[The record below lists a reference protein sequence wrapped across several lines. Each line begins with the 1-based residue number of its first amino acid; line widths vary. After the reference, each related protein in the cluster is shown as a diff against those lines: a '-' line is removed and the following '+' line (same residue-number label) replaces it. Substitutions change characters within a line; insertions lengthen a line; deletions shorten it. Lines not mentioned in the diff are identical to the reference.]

1 MTVRE
6 SGEMYL
12 EAILV
17 LAKKS
22 GYVRSIDVSEYLG
35 YSKPS
40 VSRAMGILREGGYIL
55 MEKDG
60 AITLTDSGKKL
71 AETIYE
77 RHTVLSELLIRLGV
91 DEKTATDDACR
102 IEHVI
107 SDESF
112 QAIKQFLDL
121 CLRHVADGL
130 VHDLAVFHDH
140 QRGDAG
146 DAEFHGK
153 LHFLVHVDL
162 AHGDILPLLSD
173 LLHNGADHPARAA
186 PWRPEIQQH
195 GLIAVF
201 HQLVVVGLRNVH
213 DGHNNSS
220 LVFFCAYSIP

>member
-17 LAKKS
+17 LAKN
-22 GYVRSIDVSEYLG
+22 SEYLG

-71 AETIYE
+71 AGTISE

-112 QAIKQFLDL
+112 QAIKQYYY
-121 CLRHVADGL
+121 
-130 VHDLAVFHDH
+130 
-140 QRGDAG
+140 
-146 DAEFHGK
+146 
-153 LHFLVHVDL
+153 
-162 AHGDILPLLSD
+162 
-173 LLHNGADHPARAA
+173 
-186 PWRPEIQQH
+186 QH
-195 GLIAVF
+195 KK
-201 HQLVVVGLRNVH
+201 
-213 DGHNNSS
+213 
-220 LVFFCAYSIP
+220 

>member
-55 MEKDG
+55 VEKDG

-112 QAIKQFLDL
+112 QAIKQYYD
-121 CLRHVADGL
+121 
-130 VHDLAVFHDH
+130 
-140 QRGDAG
+140 
-146 DAEFHGK
+146 
-153 LHFLVHVDL
+153 
-162 AHGDILPLLSD
+162 
-173 LLHNGADHPARAA
+173 
-186 PWRPEIQQH
+186 QH
-195 GLIAVF
+195 KT
-201 HQLVVVGLRNVH
+201 
-213 DGHNNSS
+213 
-220 LVFFCAYSIP
+220 

>member
-91 DEKTATDDACR
+91 DEKTAADDACR

-112 QAIKQFLDL
+112 QAIKQYYY
-121 CLRHVADGL
+121 
-130 VHDLAVFHDH
+130 
-140 QRGDAG
+140 
-146 DAEFHGK
+146 
-153 LHFLVHVDL
+153 
-162 AHGDILPLLSD
+162 
-173 LLHNGADHPARAA
+173 
-186 PWRPEIQQH
+186 QH
-195 GLIAVF
+195 KK
-201 HQLVVVGLRNVH
+201 
-213 DGHNNSS
+213 
-220 LVFFCAYSIP
+220 

>member
-6 SGEMYL
+6 SGDMYL

-55 MEKDG
+55 VEKDG

-112 QAIKQFLDL
+112 HAIKQYYY
-121 CLRHVADGL
+121 
-130 VHDLAVFHDH
+130 
-140 QRGDAG
+140 
-146 DAEFHGK
+146 
-153 LHFLVHVDL
+153 
-162 AHGDILPLLSD
+162 
-173 LLHNGADHPARAA
+173 
-186 PWRPEIQQH
+186 QH
-195 GLIAVF
+195 KT
-201 HQLVVVGLRNVH
+201 
-213 DGHNNSS
+213 
-220 LVFFCAYSIP
+220 

>member
-55 MEKDG
+55 VEKDG

-91 DEKTATDDACR
+91 DENTATDDACR

-112 QAIKQFLDL
+112 QAIKQYYY
-121 CLRHVADGL
+121 
-130 VHDLAVFHDH
+130 
-140 QRGDAG
+140 
-146 DAEFHGK
+146 
-153 LHFLVHVDL
+153 
-162 AHGDILPLLSD
+162 
-173 LLHNGADHPARAA
+173 
-186 PWRPEIQQH
+186 QH
-195 GLIAVF
+195 KK
-201 HQLVVVGLRNVH
+201 
-213 DGHNNSS
+213 
-220 LVFFCAYSIP
+220 

>member
-22 GYVRSIDVSEYLG
+22 GYVHSIDVSEYLG

-112 QAIKQFLDL
+112 QAIKQYYY
-121 CLRHVADGL
+121 
-130 VHDLAVFHDH
+130 
-140 QRGDAG
+140 
-146 DAEFHGK
+146 
-153 LHFLVHVDL
+153 
-162 AHGDILPLLSD
+162 
-173 LLHNGADHPARAA
+173 
-186 PWRPEIQQH
+186 QH
-195 GLIAVF
+195 KK
-201 HQLVVVGLRNVH
+201 
-213 DGHNNSS
+213 
-220 LVFFCAYSIP
+220 

>member
-91 DEKTATDDACR
+91 DERAATDDACR

-112 QAIKQFLDL
+112 QAIKQYYY
-121 CLRHVADGL
+121 
-130 VHDLAVFHDH
+130 
-140 QRGDAG
+140 
-146 DAEFHGK
+146 
-153 LHFLVHVDL
+153 
-162 AHGDILPLLSD
+162 
-173 LLHNGADHPARAA
+173 
-186 PWRPEIQQH
+186 QH
-195 GLIAVF
+195 KK
-201 HQLVVVGLRNVH
+201 
-213 DGHNNSS
+213 
-220 LVFFCAYSIP
+220 

>member
-40 VSRAMGILREGGYIL
+40 VSRAMGILREGVYIL
-55 MEKDG
+55 LEKDG

-112 QAIKQFLDL
+112 QAIKQYYY
-121 CLRHVADGL
+121 
-130 VHDLAVFHDH
+130 
-140 QRGDAG
+140 
-146 DAEFHGK
+146 
-153 LHFLVHVDL
+153 
-162 AHGDILPLLSD
+162 
-173 LLHNGADHPARAA
+173 
-186 PWRPEIQQH
+186 QH
-195 GLIAVF
+195 KK
-201 HQLVVVGLRNVH
+201 
-213 DGHNNSS
+213 
-220 LVFFCAYSIP
+220 

>member
-112 QAIKQFLDL
+112 
-121 CLRHVADGL
+121 
-130 VHDLAVFHDH
+130 
-140 QRGDAG
+140 
-146 DAEFHGK
+146 
-153 LHFLVHVDL
+153 
-162 AHGDILPLLSD
+162 LS
-173 LLHNGADHPARAA
+173 
-186 PWRPEIQQH
+186 
-195 GLIAVF
+195 LI
-201 HQLVVVGLRNVH
+201 H
-213 DGHNNSS
+213 
-220 LVFFCAYSIP
+220 I

>member
-1 MTVRE
+1 MTVRD

-55 MEKDG
+55 VEKDG

-77 RHTVLSELLIRLGV
+77 RHTVLSDLLIRLGV

-112 QAIKQFLDL
+112 QAIKQYYY
-121 CLRHVADGL
+121 
-130 VHDLAVFHDH
+130 
-140 QRGDAG
+140 
-146 DAEFHGK
+146 
-153 LHFLVHVDL
+153 
-162 AHGDILPLLSD
+162 
-173 LLHNGADHPARAA
+173 
-186 PWRPEIQQH
+186 QH
-195 GLIAVF
+195 KT
-201 HQLVVVGLRNVH
+201 
-213 DGHNNSS
+213 
-220 LVFFCAYSIP
+220 

>member
-55 MEKDG
+55 VEKDG

-91 DEKTATDDACR
+91 DEKAATDDACR

-112 QAIKQFLDL
+112 QAIKQYYY
-121 CLRHVADGL
+121 
-130 VHDLAVFHDH
+130 
-140 QRGDAG
+140 
-146 DAEFHGK
+146 
-153 LHFLVHVDL
+153 
-162 AHGDILPLLSD
+162 
-173 LLHNGADHPARAA
+173 
-186 PWRPEIQQH
+186 QH
-195 GLIAVF
+195 KK
-201 HQLVVVGLRNVH
+201 
-213 DGHNNSS
+213 
-220 LVFFCAYSIP
+220 

>member
-55 MEKDG
+55 VEKDG

-112 QAIKQFLDL
+112 HAIKQYYY
-121 CLRHVADGL
+121 
-130 VHDLAVFHDH
+130 
-140 QRGDAG
+140 
-146 DAEFHGK
+146 
-153 LHFLVHVDL
+153 
-162 AHGDILPLLSD
+162 
-173 LLHNGADHPARAA
+173 
-186 PWRPEIQQH
+186 QH
-195 GLIAVF
+195 KK
-201 HQLVVVGLRNVH
+201 
-213 DGHNNSS
+213 
-220 LVFFCAYSIP
+220 

>member
-55 MEKDG
+55 VEKDG

-112 QAIKQFLDL
+112 QAIKQYHY
-121 CLRHVADGL
+121 R
-130 VHDLAVFHDH
+130 
-140 QRGDAG
+140 Q
-146 DAEFHGK
+146 K
-153 LHFLVHVDL
+153 K
-162 AHGDILPLLSD
+162 
-173 LLHNGADHPARAA
+173 
-186 PWRPEIQQH
+186 
-195 GLIAVF
+195 
-201 HQLVVVGLRNVH
+201 
-213 DGHNNSS
+213 
-220 LVFFCAYSIP
+220 

>member
-55 MEKDG
+55 LEKDG

-91 DEKTATDDACR
+91 DERTATDDACR

-112 QAIKQFLDL
+112 QAIKQYYY
-121 CLRHVADGL
+121 
-130 VHDLAVFHDH
+130 
-140 QRGDAG
+140 
-146 DAEFHGK
+146 
-153 LHFLVHVDL
+153 
-162 AHGDILPLLSD
+162 
-173 LLHNGADHPARAA
+173 
-186 PWRPEIQQH
+186 QH
-195 GLIAVF
+195 KK
-201 HQLVVVGLRNVH
+201 
-213 DGHNNSS
+213 
-220 LVFFCAYSIP
+220 

>member
-60 AITLTDSGKKL
+60 DITLTDSGKKL

-112 QAIKQFLDL
+112 QAIKQYYY
-121 CLRHVADGL
+121 
-130 VHDLAVFHDH
+130 
-140 QRGDAG
+140 
-146 DAEFHGK
+146 
-153 LHFLVHVDL
+153 
-162 AHGDILPLLSD
+162 
-173 LLHNGADHPARAA
+173 
-186 PWRPEIQQH
+186 QH
-195 GLIAVF
+195 KK
-201 HQLVVVGLRNVH
+201 
-213 DGHNNSS
+213 
-220 LVFFCAYSIP
+220 

>member
-1 MTVRE
+1 MAVRE

-112 QAIKQFLDL
+112 QAIKQYYY
-121 CLRHVADGL
+121 
-130 VHDLAVFHDH
+130 
-140 QRGDAG
+140 
-146 DAEFHGK
+146 
-153 LHFLVHVDL
+153 
-162 AHGDILPLLSD
+162 
-173 LLHNGADHPARAA
+173 
-186 PWRPEIQQH
+186 QH
-195 GLIAVF
+195 KK
-201 HQLVVVGLRNVH
+201 
-213 DGHNNSS
+213 
-220 LVFFCAYSIP
+220 

>member
-40 VSRAMGILREGGYIL
+40 VSRGMGILREGGYIL

-91 DEKTATDDACR
+91 DEKAATDDACR

-112 QAIKQFLDL
+112 QAIKQYYY
-121 CLRHVADGL
+121 
-130 VHDLAVFHDH
+130 
-140 QRGDAG
+140 
-146 DAEFHGK
+146 
-153 LHFLVHVDL
+153 
-162 AHGDILPLLSD
+162 
-173 LLHNGADHPARAA
+173 
-186 PWRPEIQQH
+186 QH
-195 GLIAVF
+195 KK
-201 HQLVVVGLRNVH
+201 
-213 DGHNNSS
+213 
-220 LVFFCAYSIP
+220 

>member
-55 MEKDG
+55 VEKDG

-112 QAIKQFLDL
+112 QAIKQYYYQ
-121 CLRHVADGL
+121 HKKKKI
-130 VHDLAVFHDH
+130 
-140 QRGDAG
+140 Q
-146 DAEFHGK
+146 
-153 LHFLVHVDL
+153 
-162 AHGDILPLLSD
+162 
-173 LLHNGADHPARAA
+173 AA
-186 PWRPEIQQH
+186 
-195 GLIAVF
+195 LKSA
-201 HQLVVVGLRNVH
+201 
-213 DGHNNSS
+213 
-220 LVFFCAYSIP
+220 A